1 VRSVIFRFDDVAAF
15 SAALADARGSLP
27 LPKGETVNDQEWV
40 LAIFEIGSKKR
51 ATAAA
56 ARGHKAGGRLTLAFE
71 RRDWDRLSSYVNAR
85 SEHMRAALPIS
96 ADLPPERMPTSSAQI
111 PIATSAIEP
120 SPPSEPPPRSRR
132 LDDLPPN
139 SQLESSRVPF
149 GARVLVIDSEGAA
162 GDDLK
167 SVLSEMGLVVEL
179 VATTLQAEGLIA
191 GPAFDAVVLDLR
203 APNSNLKAFV
213 GKVRADARIADIPI
227 LFLSSKPTSRDVVDA
242 FACGGD
248 DFLPKPFR
256 TTELAARIFGLL
268 RRARLARSAAGG

>member
-27 LPKGETVNDQEWV
+27 LPEGETVNDQEWV

-56 ARGHKAGGRLTLAFE
+56 ARGHKAGDRLTLAFE
-71 RRDWDRLSSYVNAR
+71 RRDWDRLNSYVSAR
-85 SEHMRAALPIS
+85 SEHMRAARPIGADVPPGGLPS
-96 ADLPPERMPTSSAQI
+96 SSAQI
-111 PIATSAIEP
+111 PVAERASEQ
-120 SPPSEPPPRSRR
+120 SEPPPRSRR

-179 VATTLQAEGLIA
+179 VATTRQAEGLLA

-213 GKVRADARIADIPI
+213 GKVRADTRISDIPI